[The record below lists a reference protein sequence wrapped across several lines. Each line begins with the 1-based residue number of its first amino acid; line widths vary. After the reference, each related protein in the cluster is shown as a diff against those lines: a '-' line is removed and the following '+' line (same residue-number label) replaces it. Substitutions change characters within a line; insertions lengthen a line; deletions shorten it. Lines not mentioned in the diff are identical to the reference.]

1 MRKVR
6 WDPDPELPLRCGPLP
21 AATRFES
28 YMCGAAKAPGTNASR
43 EADGSWRFL
52 LEAMPRVFRQAS
64 SDWIDDNA
72 PRLGAAVAF
81 YTLLSLAPVIVIAV
95 ALAAVV
101 YGKEA
106 AEGRLASEIAGV
118 AGPEVAR
125 TIQEIIK
132 SGYQPR
138 ISVIATLLGLA
149 ILAFG
154 ASSVFLELRDAMNT
168 IWHVSLP
175 PCRNHAATVLRLI
188 RDRFYSFATVL
199 GTGFLLLVSLV
210 LNAWM
215 AAMRIVVPRAAT
227 WIISCLLIAVLF
239 AALYRIVPDV
249 ELKWKDVALGA
260 LVTSLLFMIGREF
273 MGLYFAHGAFGSTY
287 SAAGSPIVVLLWLYY
302 SAQLFFW
309 GAEFTKVYA
318 KTVGSSRPGPR

>member
-1 MRKVR
+1 
-6 WDPDPELPLRCGPLP
+6 
-21 AATRFES
+21 
-28 YMCGAAKAPGTNASR
+28 MC
-43 EADGSWRFL
+43 
-52 LEAMPRVFRQAS
+52 RQAS
-64 SDWIDDNA
+64 SDWLNDNV

-101 YGKEA
+101 YGRDA

-118 AGPEVAR
+118 AGPAAAK

-132 SGYQPR
+132 GGNQPR
-138 ISVIATLLGLA
+138 TGAIATVLGLA

-154 ASSVFLELRDAMNT
+154 ASSVFVELRDSMNT

-175 PCRNHAATVLRLI
+175 PCHSNAATMMRLV
-188 RDRFYSFATVL
+188 RERFYSFVTVL
-199 GTGFLLLVSLV
+199 GTGFLLLLSLV

-215 AAMRIVVPRAAT
+215 MAMGITVSRAAT
-227 WIISCLLIAVLF
+227 WIISCLLIAALF
-239 AALYRIVPDV
+239 AVLYRIVPDV
-249 ELKWKDVALGA
+249 ELRWSDVALGA
-260 LVTSLLFMIGREF
+260 AITSVLFMAGRELI
-273 MGLYFAHGAFGSTY
+273 GLYFAHASFGATY
-287 SAAGSPIVVLLWLYY
+287 SAAGSPIIVLLWVYY

-318 KTVGSSRPGPR
+318 NTMGSRRRALGHDGST